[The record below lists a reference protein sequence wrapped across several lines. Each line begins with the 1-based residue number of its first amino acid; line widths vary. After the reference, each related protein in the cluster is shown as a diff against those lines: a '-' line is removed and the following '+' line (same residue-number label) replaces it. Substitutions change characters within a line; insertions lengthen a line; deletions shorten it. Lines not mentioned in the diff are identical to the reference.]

1 MHRFMLGPNLDWG
14 LGCMRAVCCL
24 AARWGIGC
32 QVQQGALT
40 CVSCVP
46 VPPMLTTLS
55 INEVPAAHRAAAWRD
70 AVCDTF
76 VRLECTPERRAPLH
90 GCIQAGML
98 GQLHV
103 ARVQSSPQFVERTR
117 TRAQQADEAFVL
129 LSVQLRGRTVVQ
141 QGQSQAVLTP
151 GCIAFYDTTRPY
163 TLSLPNDFDQ
173 IVLHLPHHMLQGK
186 TLSGLDHM
194 AERLHASNPFAQ
206 AILALAPQLLR
217 MVGAARPAIAER
229 TCAAAVE
236 LIALAMDSLADQPS
250 THSDEPTP
258 TQGVAADALVWRTRE
273 LISRQLDDTELSP
286 ARLASQVHVSLRRLQ
301 EVFQLQGT
309 TLSDS
314 IWDMRLDFARS
325 LLASAQGARESI
337 STIAYRAG
345 FGDLAHFSRRFR
357 QRYGVSPS
365 EFRASL
371 HC

>member
-1 MHRFMLGPNLDWG
+1 MHSAMLGLHPGLA
-14 LGCMRAVCCL
+14 LGCRRAVCCL
-24 AARWGIGC
+24 AARRGISC
-32 QVQQGALT
+32 QVQRAALI
-40 CVSCVP
+40 CISRVS

-55 INEVPAAHRAAAWRD
+55 INDVPAAQRAMAWRD

-76 VRLECTPERRAPLH
+76 VRLECTPERHAPLH
-90 GCIQAGML
+90 GSIQTGML

-103 ARVQSSPQFVERTR
+103 ARVQSSPQFVERTVA
-117 TRAQQADEAFVL
+117 RAQQAEEAFVL

-141 QGQSQAVLTP
+141 QGSSQAVLTP

-163 TLSLPNDFDQ
+163 TLTLPSDFDQ
-173 IVLHLPHHMLQGK
+173 LVLHLPHHMLQSK
-186 TLSGLDHM
+186 TLGGLDHM

-217 MVGAARPAIAER
+217 MVGAARPAVAER

-236 LIALAMDSLADQPS
+236 LIALAMDSLSDPSSAD
-250 THSDEPTP
+250 SDALAP
-258 TQGVAADALVWRTRE
+258 TQGAAADALVWRTRE

-301 EVFQLQGT
+301 EVFQDQGT

-314 IWDMRLDFARS
+314 IWDMRLDYARS
-325 LLASAQGARESI
+325 LLASAQSVRESI

-365 EFRASL
+365 EFRATL
-371 HC
+371 H